1 MPKRLHNI
9 GVNETK
15 VFVFNS
21 VSEELVKWLTNSM
34 EQSPFWEAK
43 STLS

>member
-1 MPKRLHNI
+1 MHFKSHLTATAMPKRLHNI

-21 VSEELVKWLTNSM
+21 VSEELVK
-34 EQSPFWEAK
+34 
-43 STLS
+43 